1 MKVTIKSAEEIEK
14 MRRAGEILAAVHQN
28 LAREIKPGM
37 STLDID
43 RLGEEMIRGYGCIPS
58 FKNYCGYP
66 ASICVSVN
74 EEVVH
79 GIPTDERIIKEGD
92 ITLFINVKSDA
103 PYSDGARV
111 SSLYNVLTIEI
122 GVICHKSCRKTIN
135 GIREL
140 VVTDRIRQILTKTPE
155 LQGIGDLTI
164 KSCSPMYSIPYYDYN
179 GYSTQFEIIY
189 WKDAYN
195 NEIS

>member
-1 MKVTIKSAEEIEK
+1 MGSIIKNFSSNYMTKLATIFMLDKQVNKFLYYNNILDEDILSQPDVKNPISALNENKVFVDRK
-14 MRRAGEILAAVHQN
+14 
-28 LAREIKPGM
+28 
-37 STLDID
+37 ID
-43 RLGEEMIRGYGCIPS
+43 
-58 FKNYCGYP
+58 K
-66 ASICVSVN
+66 
-74 EEVVH
+74 
-79 GIPTDERIIKEGD
+79 IIKEGD

-111 SSLYNVLTIEI
+111 SSLYNVLTIEV

>member
-1 MKVTIKSAEEIEK
+1 MSSIIKNFSSNYMTKLATIFMLDKQVNKFLYYNNILDKDILSQPDVKNPISALNENKVF
-14 MRRAGEILAAVHQN
+14 
-28 LAREIKPGM
+28 
-37 STLDID
+37 ID
-43 RLGEEMIRGYGCIPS
+43 RKID
-58 FKNYCGYP
+58 K
-66 ASICVSVN
+66 
-74 EEVVH
+74 
-79 GIPTDERIIKEGD
+79 IIKEGD

>member
-1 MKVTIKSAEEIEK
+1 MGSIIKNFSSNYMTKLATIFMLDKQVNKFLYYNNILDEDILSQPDVKNPISALNENKVFVDRK
-14 MRRAGEILAAVHQN
+14 
-28 LAREIKPGM
+28 
-37 STLDID
+37 ID
-43 RLGEEMIRGYGCIPS
+43 
-58 FKNYCGYP
+58 K
-66 ASICVSVN
+66 
-74 EEVVH
+74 
-79 GIPTDERIIKEGD
+79 IIKEGD

>member
-1 MKVTIKSAEEIEK
+1 MGSIIKNFSSNYMTKLATIFMLDKQVNKFLYYNNILDEDILSQPDVKNPISALNENKVFVDRK
-14 MRRAGEILAAVHQN
+14 
-28 LAREIKPGM
+28 
-37 STLDID
+37 ID
-43 RLGEEMIRGYGCIPS
+43 
-58 FKNYCGYP
+58 K
-66 ASICVSVN
+66 
-74 EEVVH
+74 
-79 GIPTDERIIKEGD
+79 IIKEGD

-140 VVTDRIRQILTKTPE
+140 VVTDRVRQILTKTPE

>member
-1 MKVTIKSAEEIEK
+1 MSSIIKNFSSNYMTKLATIFMLDKQVNKFLYYNNILDEDILSQPDVKNPISALNENKVFVDRK
-14 MRRAGEILAAVHQN
+14 
-28 LAREIKPGM
+28 
-37 STLDID
+37 ID
-43 RLGEEMIRGYGCIPS
+43 
-58 FKNYCGYP
+58 K
-66 ASICVSVN
+66 
-74 EEVVH
+74 
-79 GIPTDERIIKEGD
+79 IIKEGD

>member
-1 MKVTIKSAEEIEK
+1 MGSIIKNFSSNYMTKLATIFMLDKQVNKFLYYNNILDEDILSQPDVKNPISALNENKVF
-14 MRRAGEILAAVHQN
+14 
-28 LAREIKPGM
+28 
-37 STLDID
+37 ID
-43 RLGEEMIRGYGCIPS
+43 RKID
-58 FKNYCGYP
+58 K
-66 ASICVSVN
+66 
-74 EEVVH
+74 
-79 GIPTDERIIKEGD
+79 IIKEGD

>member
-1 MKVTIKSAEEIEK
+1 MGSIIKNFSSNYMTKLATIFMLDKQVNKFLYYNNILDEDILSQPDVKNPISALNENKVFVDRK
-14 MRRAGEILAAVHQN
+14 
-28 LAREIKPGM
+28 
-37 STLDID
+37 ID
-43 RLGEEMIRGYGCIPS
+43 
-58 FKNYCGYP
+58 K
-66 ASICVSVN
+66 
-74 EEVVH
+74 
-79 GIPTDERIIKEGD
+79 IIKEGD

-103 PYSDGARV
+103 PYSNGSRV
-111 SSLYNVLTIEI
+111 SSLYNVLAIEI

-140 VVTDRIRQILTKTPE
+140 IVTDRIIQILTKTPE

>member
-1 MKVTIKSAEEIEK
+1 MGSIIKNFSSNYMTKLATIFMLDKQVNKFLYYNNILDEDILSQPDVKNPISALNENKVF
-14 MRRAGEILAAVHQN
+14 
-28 LAREIKPGM
+28 
-37 STLDID
+37 ID
-43 RLGEEMIRGYGCIPS
+43 RKID
-58 FKNYCGYP
+58 K
-66 ASICVSVN
+66 
-74 EEVVH
+74 
-79 GIPTDERIIKEGD
+79 IIKEGD
-92 ITLFINVKSDA
+92 ITLFINVKNDA

-111 SSLYNVLTIEI
+111 SSLYNVLTIEV

>member
-1 MKVTIKSAEEIEK
+1 MGSIIKNFSSNYMTKLATIFMLDKQVNKFLYYNNILDEDILSQPDVKNPISALNENKVFVDRK
-14 MRRAGEILAAVHQN
+14 
-28 LAREIKPGM
+28 
-37 STLDID
+37 ID
-43 RLGEEMIRGYGCIPS
+43 
-58 FKNYCGYP
+58 K
-66 ASICVSVN
+66 
-74 EEVVH
+74 
-79 GIPTDERIIKEGD
+79 IIKEGD

-189 WKDAYN
+189 WKEAYN

>member
-1 MKVTIKSAEEIEK
+1 MGSIIKNFSSNYMTKLATIFMLDKQVNKFLYYNNILDEDILSQPDVKNPISALNENKVFVDRK
-14 MRRAGEILAAVHQN
+14 
-28 LAREIKPGM
+28 
-37 STLDID
+37 ID
-43 RLGEEMIRGYGCIPS
+43 
-58 FKNYCGYP
+58 K
-66 ASICVSVN
+66 
-74 EEVVH
+74 
-79 GIPTDERIIKEGD
+79 IIKEGD
-92 ITLFINVKSDA
+92 VTLFINVKSDA

-111 SSLYNVLTIEI
+111 SSLYNVLTIEV

>member
-1 MKVTIKSAEEIEK
+1 MGSIIKNFSSNYMTKLATIFMLDKQVNKFLYYNNILDEDILSQPDVKNPISALNENKVF
-14 MRRAGEILAAVHQN
+14 
-28 LAREIKPGM
+28 
-37 STLDID
+37 ID
-43 RLGEEMIRGYGCIPS
+43 RKID
-58 FKNYCGYP
+58 K
-66 ASICVSVN
+66 
-74 EEVVH
+74 
-79 GIPTDERIIKEGD
+79 IIKEGD

-111 SSLYNVLTIEI
+111 SSLYNVLTIEV

>member
-1 MKVTIKSAEEIEK
+1 MGSIIKNFSSNYMTKLATIFMLDKQVNKFLYYNNILDEDILSQPDVKNPISALNENKVFVDRK
-14 MRRAGEILAAVHQN
+14 
-28 LAREIKPGM
+28 
-37 STLDID
+37 ID
-43 RLGEEMIRGYGCIPS
+43 
-58 FKNYCGYP
+58 K
-66 ASICVSVN
+66 
-74 EEVVH
+74 
-79 GIPTDERIIKEGD
+79 IIKEGD

-103 PYSDGARV
+103 PYSDGAKV
-111 SSLYNVLTIEI
+111 SSLYNLLTIEI

>member
-1 MKVTIKSAEEIEK
+1 MGSIIKNFSSNYMTKLATIFMLDKQVNKFLYYNNILDEDILSQPDVKNPISALNENKVFVDRK
-14 MRRAGEILAAVHQN
+14 
-28 LAREIKPGM
+28 
-37 STLDID
+37 ID
-43 RLGEEMIRGYGCIPS
+43 
-58 FKNYCGYP
+58 K
-66 ASICVSVN
+66 
-74 EEVVH
+74 
-79 GIPTDERIIKEGD
+79 IIKEGD

-103 PYSDGARV
+103 PYSDGARI
-111 SSLYNVLTIEI
+111 SSLYNVLTIEV

>member
-1 MKVTIKSAEEIEK
+1 MGSIIKNFSSNYMTKLATIFMLDKQVNKFLYYNNILDEDILLQPDVKNPISALNENKVFVDRK
-14 MRRAGEILAAVHQN
+14 
-28 LAREIKPGM
+28 
-37 STLDID
+37 ID
-43 RLGEEMIRGYGCIPS
+43 
-58 FKNYCGYP
+58 K
-66 ASICVSVN
+66 
-74 EEVVH
+74 
-79 GIPTDERIIKEGD
+79 IIKEGD

>member
-1 MKVTIKSAEEIEK
+1 MGSIIKNFSSNYMTKLATIFMLDKQVNKFLYYNDILDEDILSQPDVKNPISALNENKVFVDRK
-14 MRRAGEILAAVHQN
+14 
-28 LAREIKPGM
+28 
-37 STLDID
+37 ID
-43 RLGEEMIRGYGCIPS
+43 
-58 FKNYCGYP
+58 K
-66 ASICVSVN
+66 
-74 EEVVH
+74 
-79 GIPTDERIIKEGD
+79 IIKEGD

-111 SSLYNVLTIEI
+111 SSLYNVLTIEV

>member
-1 MKVTIKSAEEIEK
+1 MGSIIKNFSSNYMTKLATIFMLDKQVNKFLYYNNILDEDILSQPDVKNPISALNENKVFVDRK
-14 MRRAGEILAAVHQN
+14 
-28 LAREIKPGM
+28 
-37 STLDID
+37 ID
-43 RLGEEMIRGYGCIPS
+43 
-58 FKNYCGYP
+58 K
-66 ASICVSVN
+66 
-74 EEVVH
+74 
-79 GIPTDERIIKEGD
+79 IIKEGD

-103 PYSDGARV
+103 PYSDGARI

-140 VVTDRIRQILTKTPE
+140 VVTDRIKQILTKTPE

>member
-1 MKVTIKSAEEIEK
+1 MGSIIKNFSSNYMTKLATIFMLDKQVNK
-14 MRRAGEILAAVHQN
+14 FLYYNNILDEDILSQPDVKN
-28 LAREIKPGM
+28 PI
-37 STLDID
+37 STLNENKVFVDRKID
-43 RLGEEMIRGYGCIPS
+43 
-58 FKNYCGYP
+58 K
-66 ASICVSVN
+66 
-74 EEVVH
+74 
-79 GIPTDERIIKEGD
+79 IIKEGD

-103 PYSDGARV
+103 PYSDGARI

-140 VVTDRIRQILTKTPE
+140 VVTDRIKQILTKTPE

>member
-1 MKVTIKSAEEIEK
+1 MGSIIKNFSSNYMTK
-14 MRRAGEILAAVHQN
+14 LAT
-28 LAREIKPGM
+28 M
-37 STLDID
+37 FMLDIKINKFLYYNNILDEDILSQPDVKNPISALNENKVFVD
-43 RLGEEMIRGYGCIPS
+43 RKID
-58 FKNYCGYP
+58 K
-66 ASICVSVN
+66 
-74 EEVVH
+74 
-79 GIPTDERIIKEGD
+79 IIKEGD

-103 PYSDGARV
+103 PYSDKARV
-111 SSLYNVLTIEI
+111 SSLYNVLTIEV

-179 GYSTQFEIIY
+179 GYSTIFEIIY

>member
-1 MKVTIKSAEEIEK
+1 
-14 MRRAGEILAAVHQN
+14 
-28 LAREIKPGM
+28 
-37 STLDID
+37 
-43 RLGEEMIRGYGCIPS
+43 
-58 FKNYCGYP
+58 
-66 ASICVSVN
+66 
-74 EEVVH
+74 
-79 GIPTDERIIKEGD
+79 
-92 ITLFINVKSDA
+92 
-103 PYSDGARV
+103 
-111 SSLYNVLTIEI
+111 
-122 GVICHKSCRKTIN
+122 
-135 GIREL
+135 

>member
-1 MKVTIKSAEEIEK
+1 MGSIIKNFSSNYMTKLATIFMLDKQVNKFLYFNNILDEDILSQPDVKNPISALNENKVFVDRK
-14 MRRAGEILAAVHQN
+14 
-28 LAREIKPGM
+28 
-37 STLDID
+37 ID
-43 RLGEEMIRGYGCIPS
+43 
-58 FKNYCGYP
+58 K
-66 ASICVSVN
+66 
-74 EEVVH
+74 
-79 GIPTDERIIKEGD
+79 IIKEGD
-92 ITLFINVKSDA
+92 VTLFINVKSDA

-111 SSLYNVLTIEI
+111 SSLYNVLTIEV